1 MVREPMVPLG
11 SRGTFRIGASNKSG
25 CPSTTREES
34 DRASLFHAKSVG
46 RSSSLHDPNRPS
58 ASETRDYKNW
68 GTSIC
73 CRAFPY
79 RISGEKKSLRRCK
92 ETVLLNWEPTG
103 GLEPPAFSLPS
114 GLQSLANSR

>member
-1 MVREPMVPLG
+1 MVPLG

-68 GTSIC
+68 GTKHLPQSI
-73 CRAFPY
+73 
-79 RISGEKKSLRRCK
+79 
-92 ETVLLNWEPTG
+92 
-103 GLEPPAFSLPS
+103 SLPHFWGEEIS
-114 GLQSLANSR
+114 QKM